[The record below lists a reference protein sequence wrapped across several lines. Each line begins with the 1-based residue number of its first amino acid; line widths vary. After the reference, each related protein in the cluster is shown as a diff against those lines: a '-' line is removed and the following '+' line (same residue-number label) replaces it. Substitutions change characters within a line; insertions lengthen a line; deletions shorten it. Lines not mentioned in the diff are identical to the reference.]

1 MRTSKT
7 CNNFGRLFAAERK
20 WMSKTIA
27 LPSYLINLM
36 SVQLMN
42 ILCLNLESGLW
53 LSLAHILRFISP
65 MFPSRLRVFFIAGP
79 IRSSVVIC
87 GEKAS
92 PWQRRHSRVSRRE
105 SEHHQLATE
114 ALLGMRLLI
123 EGQANV
129 WSDATQHRMFE
140 WGRDNHWTRWG
151 RSGRYGITKITPRI
165 LCIWT

>member
-1 MRTSKT
+1 MDADSLVGTFACQEDQTRGKDLIRLEISRRSLLSHLLSTYDDCDIPLEVRTSKT
-7 CNNFGRLFAAERK
+7 CNNFGRLIAAERK

-27 LPSYLINLM
+27 LTSYLINLM

-65 MFPSRLRVFFIAGP
+65 MFPSRLRVLFIAGP

-92 PWQRRHSRVSRRE
+92 P
-105 SEHHQLATE
+105 
-114 ALLGMRLLI
+114 
-123 EGQANV
+123 
-129 WSDATQHRMFE
+129 
-140 WGRDNHWTRWG
+140 
-151 RSGRYGITKITPRI
+151 
-165 LCIWT
+165 